1 MTLQPVGG
9 CGFAEAAS
17 LPAADARI
25 FWRADW
31 DPSVLA
37 VHAFPAP
44 SRDVD
49 AFDIRHFHDLATV
62 LRCPDGHEL
71 LLFSDG
77 NHRIQ
82 LDIMLGTVLDGP
94 VRFRYELSGFK
105 HIEAKI
111 LTLRRLLLLR
121 RLGRFP
127 RGLFTPERRARRWIL
142 ALRAYDAVQS
152 GASQREIAAALFGEN
167 IVRDDWRGR
176 SDYLRLRVQRAIRH
190 GQNLVNGGYRALL

>member
-1 MTLQPVGG
+1 M
-9 CGFAEAAS
+9 
-17 LPAADARI
+17 
-25 FWRADW
+25 
-31 DPSVLA
+31 LA
-37 VHAFPAP
+37 VQAFPSP
-44 SRDVD
+44 SGDVD
-49 AFDIRHFHDLATV
+49 AFDIRHFRDLATV

-82 LDIMLGTVLDGP
+82 LDITLGSVLDGP

-105 HIEAKI
+105 HIETKI
-111 LTLRRLLLLR
+111 LTLRCFLLLR

-127 RGLFTPERRARRWIL
+127 LGLFTPERRARRWII
-142 ALRAYDAVQS
+142 ALQAYDGVQS

-167 IVRDDWRGR
+167 IVQDDWHGR

-190 GQNLVNGGYRALL
+190 GRSLVNGGYRSLL